1 MVGDRYLQDWV
12 DRTLLGSSLLASG
25 KDSTSGNFTRAE
37 EGTIGVE
44 VGPCGFLVPAS
55 TAQALSK
62 LGEMLGTSTSSRS
75 GTS

>member
-25 KDSTSGNFTRAE
+25 KNSTSGNFTRAE

-44 VGPCGFLVPAS
+44 VGS
-55 TAQALSK
+55 
-62 LGEMLGTSTSSRS
+62 
-75 GTS
+75 